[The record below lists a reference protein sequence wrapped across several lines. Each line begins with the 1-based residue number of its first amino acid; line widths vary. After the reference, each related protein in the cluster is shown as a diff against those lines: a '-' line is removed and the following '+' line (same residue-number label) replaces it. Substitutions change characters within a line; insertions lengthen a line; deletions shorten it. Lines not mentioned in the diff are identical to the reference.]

1 MNTNNT
7 LMQRCHNAVPRG
19 VGQIHPIFAERAEN
33 CRVWDVEGREYLDF
47 AGGIAVLNTGHLH
60 PGIVSAVEAQLKKL
74 SHTCF
79 QVLAYEPYLALCE
92 RMNQKVPGDFAKK
105 TLLVTTG
112 SEAVENAVKIARAAT
127 KRSGAIAFSG
137 AYHGR
142 THYTLSLTGKVH
154 PYSAGMGLMPG
165 HVYRALYPCP
175 LHNISDDDAIASIE
189 RIFKNDAAPEDIA
202 AIIIEPVQGEGGFYA
217 ASPAFMQRLRALCD
231 QHGIMLIAD
240 EVQSGAGRTG
250 TLFAMEQMG
259 VAADITTFAK
269 SIAGGFPLAGVTGRA
284 DVMDAIAPGGLG
296 GTYAGNPIACV
307 AALAVLLA
315 YLFAGLLVVMIMR
328 MLAEMA
334 VATPDTGSFSTYADK
349 AIGPW
354 AGYTIGWLYW
364 WFWVLVIPLEAN
376 IAAIILNSWIPGIPV
391 WLFSLVI
398 TLALTGSNL
407 LSVKNYGEF
416 EFWLAL
422 SKVIAILA
430 FIALGAAAISGFYP
444 YAEVSGISRLW
455 DHGGFM
461 PNGFGAVLSAMLITM
476 FSFMG
481 AEIVTIAAAES
492 DTPDKHIVRATNSVI
507 W

>member
-1 MNTNNT
+1 MNTNNA
-7 LMQRCHNAVPRG
+7 LMQRRHNAVPRG

-47 AGGIAVLNTGHLH
+47 AGGIAVLSTGHLH

-296 GTYAGNPIACV
+296 GTYAGNPIACA
-307 AALAVLLA
+307 AALAVLDIFEQENLLQKA
-315 YLFAGLLVVMIMR
+315 NTLGKTLRDGLMEIAETHREIGDVRGLGAMIAIELFENG
-328 MLAEMA
+328 
-334 VATPDTGSFSTYADK
+334 D
-349 AIGPW
+349 
-354 AGYTIGWLYW
+354 
-364 WFWVLVIPLEAN
+364 
-376 IAAIILNSWIPGIPV
+376 PGKPNA
-391 WLFSLVI
+391 
-398 TLALTGSNL
+398 ALTADIVTRAREKGLIL
-407 LSVKNYGEF
+407 LSCGPYYNILRILVPLTIEASQIRQGLEI
-416 EFWLAL
+416 
-422 SKVIAILA
+422 IAQCFDEA
-430 FIALGAAAISGFYP
+430 KQA
-444 YAEVSGISRLW
+444 
-455 DHGGFM
+455 
-461 PNGFGAVLSAMLITM
+461 
-476 FSFMG
+476 
-481 AEIVTIAAAES
+481 
-492 DTPDKHIVRATNSVI
+492 
-507 W
+507 